1 MGRQLGEAAREEVR
15 GFAHI
20 AVERVNKTVS
30 ISREQAL
37 ATASACIP
45 YVADYAPELLAEL
58 RGMAESS
65 GVSLDELMLLQ
76 VRNQL
81 RNRKDAGRSDARR
94 RAPATAAA
102 PRWRRAGRRWSPR
115 TGTTTRRS
123 IRIRWC

>member
-1 MGRQLGEAAREEVR
+1 MAVVTAGSRYREIEAYGTPREMAARSVRRAREEIR
-15 GFAHI
+15 GFADV

-58 RGMAESS
+58 RGTAESS

-81 RNRKDAGRSDARR
+81 RNRK
-94 RAPATAAA
+94 APG
-102 PRWRRAGRRWSPR
+102 PSG
-115 TGTTTRRS
+115 
-123 IRIRWC
+123 